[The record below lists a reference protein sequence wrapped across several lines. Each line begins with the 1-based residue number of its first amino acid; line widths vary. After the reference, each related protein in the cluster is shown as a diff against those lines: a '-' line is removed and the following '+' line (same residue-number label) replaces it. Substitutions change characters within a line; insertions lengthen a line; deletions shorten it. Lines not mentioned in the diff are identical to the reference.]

1 MSRML
6 GHCFA
11 GKSLYVD
18 LTERQ
23 VEIKRTQ
30 DVENGFLG
38 GRGLNQSLLL
48 DEQGEGT
55 SPFDEN
61 TPLIFGAGRLV
72 GTGAPCASRMNI
84 DSKNVFTGG
93 IGSSNLGGSI
103 AAALKAAGVDH
114 VFIKGKSEKP
124 VYLWVSTDRVEIH
137 DASHLWGKLIFETG
151 SLLRE
156 SLGNKRIHYVAVGP
170 AGEHAVW
177 SSAIIEGHARAA
189 GRCGLGAIMGDKK
202 LKALVVQGM
211 GKRYIQTA
219 RPDQFSGLVKEF
231 SEKLASLPAV
241 ARKRRFG
248 TVAAIP
254 TLNHMGAMPVH
265 NFADEY
271 LPEEK
276 LGPYLPEVFERLSMG
291 RVSSCQPCVIAC
303 HQKYRG
309 ASPDRTPH
317 DKLEANTVWDFGPRL
332 GLTSAEDLLSC
343 HSMCTHYGMD
353 IDNTASVI
361 CWAIDSF
368 DKGMLNSS
376 DTEGLI
382 LRWGDPQVVFQL
394 IRKIALREGIGDLL
408 AEGSRQA
415 SLRIGKGSERLS
427 IHIKGQDLIE
437 PIRSCKGWALGVVV
451 SPRGGTH
458 TRGAPQTEFYRVEKD
473 MSERMWGVE
482 SAGIPQT
489 YRGKPQV
496 VVYYEKLHALLD
508 SLGICFFASN
518 WSSPAPGQLGPNDL
532 AELCSAALGED
543 FSEGSLMERGERILT
558 LEKIYNLIN
567 TDFDRKDD
575 YPPEFF
581 FEEPIKTGP
590 FQGEKLDRQEWGRML
605 HEYYEL
611 HGWDPET
618 SYPTEERLKSLA
630 LWKYLKV
637 LRDHGKSG

>member
-1 MSRML
+1 MS

-18 LTERQ
+18 LTKRH
-23 VEIKRTQ
+23 VEIRRTQ
-30 DVENGFLG
+30 DAENGFLG

-48 DEQGEGT
+48 EQQRQGAP
-55 SPFDEN
+55 PFDEN

-84 DSKNVFTGG
+84 DSMNIFTGG
-93 IGSSNLGGSI
+93 IGSSNVGGSV

-114 VFIKGKSEKP
+114 VFVKGKSEKP
-124 VYLWVSTDRVEIH
+124 VYLWVSTGRVEIR
-137 DASHLWGKLIFETG
+137 DAGQLWGKLIVETG
-151 SLLRE
+151 RLLRQ

-170 AGEHAVW
+170 AGENRVW

-189 GRCGLGAIMGDKK
+189 GRCGLGAVMGDKK
-202 LKALVVQGM
+202 LKALVVQGT
-211 GKRYIQTA
+211 GKRPIQTA
-219 RPDQFSGLVKEF
+219 RPDQFSRLVKEF
-231 SEKLASLPAV
+231 SEKLSSLPAV
-241 ARKRRFG
+241 GRKRRFG

-254 TLNHMGAMPVH
+254 TLNGMGAMPVR
-265 NFADEY
+265 NYQDEY
-271 LPEEK
+271 LSGDK
-276 LGPYLPEVFERLSMG
+276 LRPYLPEVFEGLSTG

-303 HQKYRG
+303 HHRYRG

-332 GLTSAEDLLSC
+332 GLPNAEDLLTC

-361 CWAIDSF
+361 CWAMDSF
-368 DKGMLNSS
+368 DKGILNIS

-382 LRWGDPQVVFQL
+382 LRWGDARVVFQL

-427 IHIKGQDLIE
+427 FHIKGQDLIE

-458 TRGAPQTEFYRVEKD
+458 TRGAPQTEFYRVERD
-473 MSERMWGVE
+473 MSKRMWGVE
-482 SAGIPQT
+482 SAGIPGT

-496 VVYYEKLHALLD
+496 VVYYERLHALLD

-518 WSSPAPGQLGPNDL
+518 WSSPAPGQLGPSDL
-532 AELCSAALGED
+532 AELCSAALGEE
-543 FSEGSLMERGERILT
+543 FSEESLMERGERILT
-558 LEKIYNLIN
+558 LEKIYNRIH

-575 YPPEFF
+575 YPPELF

-590 FQGEKLDRQEWGRML
+590 FQGEKLDREEWGRML
-605 HEYYEL
+605 HEYYSL

-618 SYPTEERLKSLA
+618 SYPTEERLKVLG
-630 LWKYLKV
+630 LGNYLK
-637 LRDHGKSG
+637 LLPDRGKSS